1 MWIQTVAPE
10 HATGLL
16 KRLYDAA
23 VGRAGKVAS
32 ILRSM
37 SLNPPVLR
45 TALAL
50 YRDVMFGQSPLSRS
64 QREMLATAVSV
75 FNQCEY

>member
-16 KRLYDAA
+16 KRLYDAT
-23 VGRAGKVAS
+23 VGRAGKVAA
-32 ILRSM
+32 IVRSM

-75 FNQCEY
+75 FNQCDY